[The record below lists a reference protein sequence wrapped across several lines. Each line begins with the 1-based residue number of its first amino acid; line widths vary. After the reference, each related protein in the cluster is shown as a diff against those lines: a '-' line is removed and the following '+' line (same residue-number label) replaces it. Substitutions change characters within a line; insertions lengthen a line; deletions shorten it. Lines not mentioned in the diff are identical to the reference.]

1 MATKDHVAPDE
12 RVRLTTMAS
21 CAGCAAKM
29 GADALANALRPL
41 AQTFGAAP
49 DLLVGLGAA
58 DDAAVYRLNDE
69 QAIVATVDFFPPVV
83 DDPYTFGAIAAT
95 NALSDIY
102 AMGATPLLC
111 LNLVTFPESLDPAIL
126 TEIMRG
132 GAEKVREAGAVI
144 AGGHSVI
151 DDEPKY
157 GLAAIGVVH
166 PARIRTK
173 GGARPGDALLLTKPL
188 GAGVIT
194 TALKHQVASD
204 EHVAAA
210 VASMTTLNAAAARA
224 LGALGDDLHACTDV
238 TGFGL
243 LGHAWEMASQGEVS
257 FRFSASRLPILPGAR
272 EYAAAGETPGGT
284 ERNRRSIGKHVTFA
298 EDVSPVDRLLML
310 DPQTSG
316 GLLAA
321 VAGEAAGRALQALFE
336 AGVAA
341 TQVGEAIAGA
351 GIAMEQ

>member
-1 MATKDHVAPDE
+1 MATQE

-29 GADALANALRPL
+29 GADALASALRPL

-58 DDAAVYRLNDE
+58 DDAAVYRLNEE

-95 NALSDIY
+95 NALSDLY
-102 AMGATPLLC
+102 AMGATPLFC
-111 LNLVTFPESLDPAIL
+111 LNLVTFPESLDQAVL

-132 GAEKVREAGAVI
+132 GAEKVREAGAVV

-157 GLAAIGVVH
+157 GLAALGVAH
-166 PARIRTK
+166 PARVRTK

-188 GAGVIT
+188 GTGIIT
-194 TALKHQVASD
+194 TALKHQTASED
-204 EHVAAA
+204 HVAAA

-224 LGALGDDLHACTDV
+224 LGTLGSDLHACTDV
-238 TGFGL
+238 TGFSL
-243 LGHAWEMASQGEVS
+243 LGHAWEMASQSGVA
-257 FRFSASRLPILPGAR
+257 FRFGVSRLPILPGAR
-272 EYAAAGETPGGT
+272 VYAAAGETPGGT
-284 ERNRRSIGKHVTFA
+284 DRNRRSVGEHVTWA
-298 EDVSPVDRLLML
+298 EDVSDVDRLLLL

-321 VAGEAAGRALQALFE
+321 IAGEAVERAMQALGD
-336 AGVAA
+336 AGVNAA
-341 TQVGEAIAGA
+341 LIGEVTDGSDLRV
-351 GIAMEQ
+351 ER

>member
-1 MATKDHVAPDE
+1 MTTQE
-12 RVRLTTMAS
+12 RVRLTTMAN

-41 AQTFGAAP
+41 AQTFGATP

-95 NALSDIY
+95 NALSDLY

-111 LNLVTFPESLDPAIL
+111 LNLVTFPESLDQAIL

-166 PARIRTK
+166 PARVRTK
-173 GGARPGDALLLTKPL
+173 GGARPGDVLLLTKPL
-188 GAGVIT
+188 GTGVIT
-194 TALKHQVASD
+194 TALKHEVAS
-204 EHVAAA
+204 EAHVAAA

-224 LGALGDDLHACTDV
+224 LGSLGDDLHACTDV
-238 TGFGL
+238 TGFSL
-243 LGHAWEMASQGEVS
+243 LGHAWEMASQSSVA
-257 FRFSASRLPILPGAR
+257 FHFSVSRLPLLPGAR
-272 EYAAAGETPGGT
+272 EYAAASETPGGT
-284 ERNRRSIGKHVTFA
+284 DRNRRSVGEHVTWA
-298 EDVSPVDRLLML
+298 EDVSDVDRLLLL

-321 VAGEAAGRALQALFE
+321 VAGEAAEQAIQALG
-336 AGVAA
+336 ATGVSA
-341 TQVGEAIAGA
+341 TLIGEVIDGA
-351 GIAMEQ
+351 GLVVER